1 MRHTNLDMTFPALS
15 RRADEVLT
23 DNCVADILG
32 DGDTREITVF
42 LSHDGKLRC
51 GNEDYADQFT
61 LESKEVIGVAL
72 CDLDDPLAPVEVL
85 TRDEAVARFGWKWA
99 ERLECVE

>member
-1 MRHTNLDMTFPALS
+1 MKNTTLDMTFTALS

-23 DNCVADILG
+23 DNCVTDILG
-32 DGDTREITVF
+32 DGDTREIKVF
-42 LSHDGKLRC
+42 LAHDGKLRC
-51 GNEDYADQFT
+51 GNDDYADQFT
-61 LESKEVIGVAL
+61 LESKEIIGVAL
-72 CDLDDPLAPVEVL
+72 LDLDDPLDPVKVL